1 MCSIRLSEPLLKL
14 RPRKD
19 LVETLL
25 HEMIHAYLFVTNND
39 KDREGHGPEFCKHMH
54 RINQLTGANITVYH
68 TFHDEVD
75 EYRRHWWRCNG
86 PCQHKQPYYG
96 YVKRATNR
104 APSAHDYWW
113 ADHQK
118 TCGGTYIKIKEPEN
132 YAKKGRGKTKAG
144 KQPTAVENKD
154 KLCRGETQPLIPFSG
169 KGYVLGDTSTC
180 PSAGKLNTS
189 HMVNETKGL
198 SGQDHSVSGLKL
210 DSNVEVKCEQNGL
223 PNKKP
228 HLVTPLPTASHQS
241 VLSSYFPRVSVA
253 NQKAFRNV
261 NGSPV
266 KSGTTIDGTKH
277 SASAGSQR
285 KVPPSRASLRNSSK
299 VAAAASATVT
309 SAAGT
314 SATISREESGSE
326 DQFLNKR
333 PRLEDR
339 TALNN
344 IKEQTQSGGDLED
357 SSRPTAIST
366 PRSSG
371 GQRRLVNCPV
381 CQGVVLESQI
391 NEHLDRCLEGN
402 KTNLRPRR
410 V

>member
-1 MCSIRLSEPLLKL
+1 MCQCVKEVLSVPF
-14 RPRKD
+14 
-19 LVETLL
+19 
-25 HEMIHAYLFVTNND
+25 A
-39 KDREGHGPEFCKHMH
+39 
-54 RINQLTGANITVYH
+54 
-68 TFHDEVD
+68 
-75 EYRRHWWRCNG
+75 
-86 PCQHKQPYYG
+86 
-96 YVKRATNR
+96 
-104 APSAHDYWW
+104 
-113 ADHQK
+113 
-118 TCGGTYIKIKEPEN
+118 
-132 YAKKGRGKTKAG
+132 
-144 KQPTAVENKD
+144 D
-154 KLCRGETQPLIPFSG
+154 KLCRGEAQPLIPFSG

-180 PSAGKLNTS
+180 PSAGKLNSS
-189 HMVNETKGL
+189 HMVNDTKGL
-198 SGQDHSVSGLKL
+198 SGQDHSASGLKL

-266 KSGTTIDGTKH
+266 KSGTIDGTKH
-277 SASAGSQR
+277 SASAGAQR

-299 VAAAASATVT
+299 VTAPASATVT

-314 SATISREESGSE
+314 SAAISREESGSE

-391 NEHLDRCLEGN
+391 NEHLDRCLEGS